1 MNNSEPKNQIKLF
14 GLDKFLNELIKLYKN
29 NNLPNKILLSGQKG
43 LGKCT
48 LAYHFIN
55 FVLSKDE
62 KFVYDLENT
71 KISSENHSYKTI
83 LNGSNPNFFLIDVKL
98 DNKFIDINQIRELI
112 SNLNKSSLNNKP
124 RFILIDNIEFLNV
137 NSINAILKILE
148 EPSINIYFILIN
160 NNKNI
165 LPTLLSRCINFKIFL
180 SNKETIEVNNNL
192 LGQNIN
198 DIINKDLINYYSTPG
213 NLVNLINFADKNGYD
228 LKSLDLKKFLKL
240 IIDKNDYKKDI
251 LFKYLIYDFIEFY
264 FNKLIFE
271 KSTTIFEKY
280 HYFLKRISETKKFNL
295 DEETL
300 FIEFQDKILN
310 G

>member
-1 MNNSEPKNQIKLF
+1 MNNIEPKNQIKLF

-62 KFVYDLENT
+62 KFVYDLKNK

-83 LNGSNPNFFLIDVKL
+83 LNGSNPNFFLIDVKS

-240 IIDKNDYKKDI
+240 IINKNDYKKDI
-251 LFKYLIYDFIEFY
+251 SFKYLIYDFIEFY

>member
-1 MNNSEPKNQIKLF
+1 MNNIEPKNQIKLF

-240 IIDKNDYKKDI
+240 IINKNDYKKDI

>member
-1 MNNSEPKNQIKLF
+1 MNNIEPKNQIKLF

-62 KFVYDLENT
+62 KVVYDLKNK

-83 LNGSNPNFFLIDVKL
+83 LNGSNPNFFLIDVKS

-180 SNKETIEVNNNL
+180 SNKETIDVNNNL

-198 DIINKDLINYYSTPG
+198 NIINKDLINYYSTPG